1 MLSRSLLAL
10 VPFIALLSL
19 SGDLARASTQRALK
33 LATMVEKSDFIF
45 VGTAVQSES
54 AWNAEH
60 TRIYTR
66 TTFEVEEYVKG
77 QGTDQETDGGGA
89 VVVETLG
96 GVVGDVGMMVPGVP
110 QFRQGEKN
118 LLFISTGPRTG
129 KHRVVG
135 WSQGRFKIKKDPKTG
150 REMLSRP
157 MAGVSLLNQIDPNLK
172 SIRYLDEMKEAIR
185 QAGVK

>member
-1 MLSRSLLAL
+1 MLARSVFAL
-10 VPFIALLSL
+10 GCLVVVLSW
-19 SGDLARASTQRALK
+19 SDLAHPSTQRALK

-45 VGTAVQSES
+45 VGTVVQIQS

-66 TTFEVEEYVKG
+66 TTFEVEVYVKG
-77 QGTDQETDGGGA
+77 GAGGT

-96 GVVGDVGMMVPGVP
+96 GVVGDVGMVVPGVS
-110 QFRQGEKN
+110 QFRRGEKN

-150 REMLSRP
+150 QEMLSRP

-185 QAGVK
+185 RAGAR

>member
-1 MLSRSLLAL
+1 MLSRSVFAL
-10 VPFIALLSL
+10 GCLVAFLSL
-19 SGDLARASTQRALK
+19 SDLAHTSTQRALK
-33 LATMVEKSDFIF
+33 LATMVAKSDFIF
-45 VGTAVQSES
+45 VGTAVRTES

-77 QGTDQETDGGGA
+77 QGKDQETAGGA

-96 GVVGDVGMMVPGVP
+96 GVVGDIGMMVPGVP
-110 QFRQGEKN
+110 LFHVGERD

-129 KHRVVG
+129 KHRVMG

-150 REMLSRP
+150 QEMLSRP